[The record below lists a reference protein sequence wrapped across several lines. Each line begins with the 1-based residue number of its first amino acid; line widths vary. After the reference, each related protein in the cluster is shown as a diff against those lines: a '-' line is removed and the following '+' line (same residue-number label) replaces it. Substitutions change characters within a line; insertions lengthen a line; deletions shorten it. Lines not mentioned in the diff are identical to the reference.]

1 MTPASTRSNSSNVMR
16 SSQIAPSVVGAWARC
31 YRAPMRLM
39 KIALSST
46 FLLTLACGGSSGTSM
61 TDSSTGTSPGSTS
74 ETGADTGSS
83 TASPT
88 SGGSGSDSLSGTT
101 STTGEPVTTSG
112 STVDATSEATTTSP
126 VVSTSDGS
134 TSEGSTSDG
143 STSKGETGDDTTT
156 GVIKDC
162 MAWQAAFDAEV
173 LEVRGCMNDNEC
185 GVEIKGTSCG
195 CTRNWVARLDADLTE
210 FEALVDTANEL
221 GCELPFFSSCDCPA
235 TDGFECAGG
244 ICNWNYN

>member
-1 MTPASTRSNSSNVMR
+1 
-16 SSQIAPSVVGAWARC
+16 
-31 YRAPMRLM
+31 MRLM
-39 KIALSST
+39 KIAISST

-88 SGGSGSDSLSGTT
+88 SGGSGSDSLSGTI

-112 STVDATSEATTTSP
+112 STVDATSDASTTSP
-126 VVSTSDGS
+126 VLSTSGAESTSAAES
-134 TSEGSTSDG
+134 TSEG

-162 MAWQAAFDAEV
+162 MAWQVAFDAEV

-195 CTRNWVARLDADLTE
+195 CTRNWVARLDADLSE
-210 FEALVDTANEL
+210 FEGLVDLANEL
-221 GCELPFFSSCDCPA
+221 GCELPFISTCDCPG
-235 TDGFECAGG
+235 TNGFECAGG
-244 ICNWNYN
+244 ICNWNYD